1 MIEEQ
6 NLSSYIIFEIL
17 KNLFYEKNNYHIY
30 YFFFENNNGPC
41 LKFTI
46 RSALIFIKQSQFFVF
61 KFTIHL
67 RARHRMRKLTTG
79 TFGIECK
86 SVLPIR
92 IMRGV
97 HMRMIVKTI
106 SDKGMSYIYYML
118 CYYLYVR

>member
-1 MIEEQ
+1 
-6 NLSSYIIFEIL
+6 
-17 KNLFYEKNNYHIY
+17 
-30 YFFFENNNGPC
+30 
-41 LKFTI
+41 
-46 RSALIFIKQSQFFVF
+46 
-61 KFTIHL
+61 
-67 RARHRMRKLTTG
+67 MRKLTTG

-118 CYYLYVR
+118 CYYLYVIIGKKLRNKFNIVFVVYEEDNS